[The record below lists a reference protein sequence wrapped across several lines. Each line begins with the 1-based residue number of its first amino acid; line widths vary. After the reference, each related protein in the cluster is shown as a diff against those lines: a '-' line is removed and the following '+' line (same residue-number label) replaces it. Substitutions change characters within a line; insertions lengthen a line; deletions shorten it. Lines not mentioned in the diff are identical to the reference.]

1 MEGDMIPHCA
11 ESVTTGRAWVN
22 PQPSQLAKG
31 GRCPYPATMTSA
43 HGTGTA
49 PAIELSDQQLTDY
62 QRDGFVVVEDLVSA
76 GELSALQER
85 LHEYTHGGRSQ
96 EQIRVQTEPRV
107 TRGELRVEH
116 PGDGIRKIDG
126 LVESDDLFQ
135 ALGRLPN
142 VVAVLTRFLG
152 PDIKMFRNA
161 VLLKAPEVGSAKG
174 MHQDSPYWPIRPM
187 ELCSCWFAIDEATT
201 ENGCMGVIAGA
212 HRKGAL
218 PHVHVTDDYVVAP
231 EHHADAAKTLVP
243 MPAGAGLFFHSL
255 LPHAT
260 EPNLSNTWRRAIA
273 LSYMSARST
282 HTDPAGGPVYFPI
295 AGVSHPGC
303 VR

>member
-1 MEGDMIPHCA
+1 MA
-11 ESVTTGRAWVN
+11 SVQIAGA
-22 PQPSQLAKG
+22 
-31 GRCPYPATMTSA
+31 
-43 HGTGTA
+43 A
-49 PAIELSDQQLTDY
+49 PAIELSDEQLAHYRT
-62 QRDGFVVVEDLVSA
+62 QGFVVIENLVSEA
-76 GELSALQER
+76 ELAALQER
-85 LHEYTHGGRSQ
+85 LREYTHGGRSQ
-96 EQIRVQTEPRV
+96 ERIRVQTEPRV
-107 TRGELRVEH
+107 TRGEMSVAD

-135 ALGRLPN
+135 ALGRHSN
-142 VVAVLTRFLG
+142 IVSVLSRILG
-152 PDIKMFRNA
+152 PDLKMFRNA

-212 HRKGAL
+212 HLGGAL
-218 PHVHVTDDYVVAP
+218 PHVHVTDDYVIP
-231 EHHADAAKTLVP
+231 PGHYDEAAKTLVP
-243 MPAGAGLFFHSL
+243 MPAGSGLFFHSL

-260 EPNLSNTWRRAIA
+260 EPNLSDRWRRAIA

-282 HTDPAGGPVYFPI
+282 HTDPGGGPVYFPI
-295 AGVSHPGC
+295 AGTTHPGG